1 MRWPRKTSWTSK
13 SPTGSSPEPDALKP
27 RGERGTLPYTVSMQC
42 YLVGGAVRDT
52 LLGLEVKDRDW
63 VVVGATP
70 QQMVD
75 QGYLPV
81 GRDFPVFL
89 HPRTR
94 EEYALART
102 ERKSAPGYRGFV
114 IHAAPDVTLEQD
126 LARRDLTI
134 NAMAVAEQHL
144 HADGTFDAATTPL
157 NDPWH
162 GQRDLQAG
170 VLRHVT
176 DAFRDDP
183 VRILR
188 VARFAARFD
197 RFTVADDTLQLMRD
211 MVQHGEADALVAERV
226 WQEVAR
232 GLMEPQPVRMLR
244 VLADCAALAPLL
256 PELHLG
262 NTETEAWRHV
272 AQRLD
277 AAAAAQAVVAVRFAC
292 LCLPMAPS
300 AGASLATTVQALEA
314 LCHRLRVP
322 GDCRELLLL
331 ASREQAAIHG
341 SAALDPA
348 QLVTLLERCDA
359 LRKPQR
365 FANLLLAMQCDA
377 VADTGAA
384 SAVYP
389 QRQRLLAALAAAQ
402 AIAADTIAKEAMAR
416 GLQGPAIG
424 ELLHQAR
431 VVAVAT
437 ALGWHAAPD

>member
-1 MRWPRKTSWTSK
+1 
-13 SPTGSSPEPDALKP
+13 
-27 RGERGTLPYTVSMQC
+27 MQC

-89 HPRTR
+89 HPRTH

-134 NAMAVAEQHL
+134 NAMAVAEQLL

-157 NDPWH
+157 IDPWH
-162 GQRDLQAG
+162 GRRDLQAG
-170 VLRHVT
+170 LLRHVT
-176 DAFRDDP
+176 DAFREDP

-232 GLMEPQPVRMLR
+232 GLMEPRPARMLR
-244 VLADCAALAPLL
+244 VLDDCAALPVLL
-256 PELHLG
+256 PELQLG
-262 NTETEAWRHV
+262 V
-272 AQRLD
+272 AQTDGWHRMGQRLN
-277 AAAAAQAVVAVRFAC
+277 AAAVAQAAVAVRFAC
-292 LCLPMAPS
+292 LCLPDTPAT
-300 AGASLATTVQALEA
+300 GASLVTTAQALDA

-331 ASREQAAIHG
+331 ATREHAAVHG
-341 SAALDPA
+341 SATLAAAP
-348 QLVTLLERCDA
+348 LVTLLERCDA
-359 LRKPQR
+359 LRRPQR
-365 FANLLLAMQCDA
+365 FADLLTAMQCDA
-377 VADTGAA
+377 VASAGAA

-402 AIAADTIAKEAMAR
+402 AIAADSIAKEAMAR
-416 GLQGPAIG
+416 GLHGPTIG
-424 ELLHQAR
+424 ELLQQAR

-437 ALGWHAAPD
+437 ALARHAAPD